1 MERLRQDVVVWIG
14 REIIPHEPAV
24 RAWLKRNAPS
34 SIEAED
40 ILQEAYCRLSDLQS
54 VEQIAN
60 PRAYFFSVARNL
72 LLNAIR
78 HARVIR
84 ISSITDLELAT
95 LDDGQPSPERVVAGR
110 RELERVRDLL
120 ASLPERCRRIIEMRK
135 VEGLSQREIAERL
148 NVTENVVENNVSRG
162 LRFLS
167 KAVSEDP
174 IAPSRA
180 PGKDHDRTKNSK
192 NRP

>member
-1 MERLRQDVVVWIG
+1 MERLRQDIVGWIG

-24 RAWLKRNAPS
+24 RAWLKRNAPA

-40 ILQEAYCRLSDLQS
+40 ILQEAYCRLSDLET
-54 VEQIAN
+54 VEQISN

-84 ISSITDLELAT
+84 ISSITDLELDI

-110 RELERVRDLL
+110 RELERVRTLL

-174 IAPSRA
+174 LATSRA
-180 PGKDHDRTKNSK
+180 PGKDHDRTKNRKSH
-192 NRP
+192 P